1 MKFTIGKK
9 LALGFG
15 FATLILLAF
24 GLFGIKVL
32 NEFKEDITGVESNQN
47 EILIAE
53 KLKIDAVSIL
63 DLITDASLTKD
74 ESVINDEAKP
84 KYLETKKGIE
94 ELIKLNTDDKELAEK
109 LEKLNKKL
117 DELFVTGKRMFD
129 AYNIDWNLGNLNM
142 EDFDKIA
149 ETFIEDVDTIADA
162 KIMVGKNSI
171 LEMKSMSDSS
181 MFLSLI
187 FLSFSI
193 ITSIVIAFFTSKKI
207 TVPVNKLNK
216 AALQISKKDY
226 NVDLEV
232 SSNDE
237 IGELAASFNAMIDT
251 IIIQNG
257 YLDNLPTPIMV
268 IDNNFEIEYMN
279 KKGAEVIG
287 VDQKSLSGKKC
298 YDQFKTGHCNT
309 EKCACS
315 QAMKKDGVVTEETI
329 AKPQG
334 KDIPIMYTG
343 GPIKNKKGEIIGAI
357 EYIADIT
364 DLKERENYLKRS
376 TDVILGAMGKFSQGD
391 LTVNIIAEN
400 QNDDIGKLFNG
411 FNSSVLKIN
420 EALNQ
425 VMETVQATAS
435 AAHQISSS
443 AEELAAGS
451 QEQSSQTSEVATAVE
466 QMVAT
471 ITQTT
476 QHVLQTNQAAK
487 ESGDLAKGGQNVIQ
501 ATINGMKKIEEVV
514 RNSSKTILE
523 LGESS
528 GQIGEIIQVIN
539 DIADQTNLLALN
551 AAIEAARAGEQ
562 GRGFA
567 VVADEVRKLAE
578 RTTSATNEIEAMV
591 NKIQKDSQ
599 NAVNSIKLG
608 NDEVSRGMGEATKA
622 GESMTKIVHSS
633 NVVVEIS
640 TQVAAASEEQSAT
653 VEQISR

>member
-376 TDVILGAMGKFSQGD
+376 TDVILGAM
-391 LTVNIIAEN
+391 
-400 QNDDIGKLFNG
+400 
-411 FNSSVLKIN
+411 
-420 EALNQ
+420 
-425 VMETVQATAS
+425 
-435 AAHQISSS
+435 
-443 AEELAAGS
+443 
-451 QEQSSQTSEVATAVE
+451 
-466 QMVAT
+466 
-471 ITQTT
+471 
-476 QHVLQTNQAAK
+476 
-487 ESGDLAKGGQNVIQ
+487 
-501 ATINGMKKIEEVV
+501 
-514 RNSSKTILE
+514 
-523 LGESS
+523 
-528 GQIGEIIQVIN
+528 
-539 DIADQTNLLALN
+539 
-551 AAIEAARAGEQ
+551 
-562 GRGFA
+562 
-567 VVADEVRKLAE
+567 
-578 RTTSATNEIEAMV
+578 
-591 NKIQKDSQ
+591 
-599 NAVNSIKLG
+599 
-608 NDEVSRGMGEATKA
+608 
-622 GESMTKIVHSS
+622 
-633 NVVVEIS
+633 
-640 TQVAAASEEQSAT
+640 
-653 VEQISR
+653 